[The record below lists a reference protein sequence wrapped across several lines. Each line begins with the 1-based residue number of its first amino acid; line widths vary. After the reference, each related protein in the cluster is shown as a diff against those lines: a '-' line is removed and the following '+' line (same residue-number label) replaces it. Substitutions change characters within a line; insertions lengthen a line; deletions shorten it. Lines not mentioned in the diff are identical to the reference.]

1 MFRRPL
7 QSLFFLALGAVALL
21 CVQPAQAAKKKD
33 PDKLPI
39 MKVRDLHYGDVLFWF
54 YQGESFQA
62 LTRLTA
68 YDAWNRIPNHSGE
81 SQLLLGG
88 LFLELGLH
96 NEAGQRF
103 EKLLNADVPASVR
116 NRAWFY
122 LAKVWYARGYDDRAE
137 GALRSISSALQPD
150 LEAERQHLLAN
161 VLMRQGRFA
170 DAEAVLRNWQ
180 GPATWTAYARF
191 NLGVALIRQNQLDRA
206 EVVLTGVGTLDSEK
220 SELLALQDKA
230 NLALGFAFMQAEQ
243 PAKARIALQ
252 RVRLNGPQSNKAL
265 LGLGWADSAL
275 GQHREALAPWLEL
288 RSRNM
293 LDSAVQESYLAVP
306 YAFAKLGA
314 NSQAAQ
320 YYEEAVSSFED
331 ESKRLDQAVVRIR
344 SGEMLAGILEREADG
359 AKYGWFW
366 QLKQLPDAPESRYLF
381 NVMAGHDFQEGLKNY
396 RDMSYLDATLSRWQG
411 SVEAFGDM
419 IATRDRA
426 LAQLMPRAQALL
438 AAQPVP
444 LLDARRD
451 GLREQIET
459 AQKSGNVALL
469 GTSAERAQWQRVL
482 DLEQAMASLPVDD
495 STAEQRAKL
504 RLVKGVLYWRLN
516 QSFRARLLDGRRALT
531 DVNGTLA
538 ESSARFA
545 RLAAIGDTTGANRQ
559 EFAGRLS
566 AAQDRL
572 STLHARLDDTRKL
585 QSSYLADLG
594 VRELQQQQERLGAYQ
609 VQARFAL
616 ASIYDKAATPD
627 LPAKKEVTPD
637 TESPQPE
644 SEPRQ

>member
-39 MKVRDLHYGDVLFWF
+39 MQVRDLHYGDVLFWF

-482 DLEQAMASLPVDD
+482 DLEQSMASLPVDD